1 MNAKVK
7 EDNVPKRDIST
18 VEKISPSPRSVESEE
33 KIEND
38 YKELEEDQN
47 MEYNDSKS
55 VCSDLAQAGENQ
67 ESCDV
72 DHDNVIE
79 SSSQE
84 SSSSI
89 KNEPCKVRT

>member
-1 MNAKVK
+1 MNVKVK

-18 VEKISPSPRSVESEE
+18 IEKKSPSPRSVESEE

-55 VCSDLAQAGENQ
+55 VCPVLTQAEENQ
-67 ESCDV
+67 ERCDAG
-72 DHDNVIE
+72 HDNVIE

-84 SSSSI
+84 LSSSI